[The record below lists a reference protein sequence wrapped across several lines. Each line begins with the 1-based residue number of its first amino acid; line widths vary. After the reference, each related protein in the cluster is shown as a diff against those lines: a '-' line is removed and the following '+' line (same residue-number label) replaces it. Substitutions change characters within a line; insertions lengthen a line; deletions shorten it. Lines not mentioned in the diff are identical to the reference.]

1 MVITG
6 FLQARNEIRSGHL
19 QRYLKWNTELFDY
32 LVAIDDES
40 QDFTFDALSTQATI
54 CIRNEHSNFL
64 NEISNKSKILKIA
77 KQKIPE
83 TDWFLLLDEDELLL
97 ESRDKLELILMQ
109 SEKLGFDGI
118 ELNLVNRKGRQGYPT
133 PLKVFIKPL
142 FPAH

>member
-1 MVITG
+1 
-6 FLQARNEIRSGHL
+6 
-19 QRYLKWNTELFDY
+19 
-32 LVAIDDES
+32 
-40 QDFTFDALSTQATI
+40 
-54 CIRNEHSNFL
+54 
-64 NEISNKSKILKIA
+64 
-77 KQKIPE
+77 
-83 TDWFLLLDEDELLL
+83 LLDEDELLL